1 METARKFG
9 IKFDRIPTNLDVMGG
24 IENCREMLQYCWFD
38 EAKTES
44 GRKCLEAYKKE
55 WDDKHSC
62 YKSQP
67 LHDWSSH
74 GADAF
79 RTGAQAWKLGYC
91 GEQSTAAVRIQTTGG
106 LRKI

>member
-38 EAKTES
+38 EAKTEA

-55 WDDKHSC
+55 WDEKHSC

-91 GEQSTAAVRIQTTGG
+91 GEQSISAGRIQTTGG